1 VVTKVRKSL
10 SPLLLL
16 LASTVVALPCIANSD
31 INFCSSDNFDTK
43 GRLESHAMIAD
54 FWILKGDLFVPKT
67 YFGRVKVQVLL
78 FGRVFARL
86 CSFLLNRH
94 AYMYIK

>member
-1 VVTKVRKSL
+1 MAHGTGHDTYLHNATRRLQEPTSSSDCARHTTPGAKLAVVTKVRKSL

-31 INFCSSDNFDTK
+31 INFCSCDNFDTK

-54 FWILKGDLFVPKT
+54 FCID
-67 YFGRVKVQVLL
+67 
-78 FGRVFARL
+78 
-86 CSFLLNRH
+86 
-94 AYMYIK
+94 